1 MNKKLFIQVIL
12 FLLIVIFFVSFYLI
26 YFKKKSE
33 ITYEKKGIEKKV
45 ENIIQELS
53 YFSKDISGNEYLV
66 EAESGQSNTEN
77 SDIIYLNKVNAR
89 IKFDKNQII
98 IVTSDKAIYNNTLF
112 DTEFIGNVVISY
124 DDHKI
129 TCENMKATLSKD
141 TAILS
146 GNIVY
151 RSQFSN
157 LYADFI
163 EIDLKKRTS
172 KISMFDL
179 NKKVKVKHLKN
190 GIN

>member
-66 EAESGQSNTEN
+66 EAESGQSNAEN

-163 EIDLKKRTS
+163 EIDLKKELQ
-172 KISMFDL
+172 KYPCLI
-179 NKKVKVKHLKN
+179 
-190 GIN
+190 

>member
-26 YFKKKSE
+26 YFKKKSD

-66 EAESGQSNTEN
+66 EAESGQSNAEN

-98 IVTSDKAIYNNTLF
+98 MVTSDKAIYNNTLF
-112 DTEFIGNVVISY
+112 DT
-124 DDHKI
+124 
-129 TCENMKATLSKD
+129 
-141 TAILS
+141 
-146 GNIVY
+146 
-151 RSQFSN
+151 
-157 LYADFI
+157 
-163 EIDLKKRTS
+163 
-172 KISMFDL
+172 
-179 NKKVKVKHLKN
+179 
-190 GIN
+190 

>member
-1 MNKKLFIQVIL
+1 M
-12 FLLIVIFFVSFYLI
+12 
-26 YFKKKSE
+26 
-33 ITYEKKGIEKKV
+33 
-45 ENIIQELS
+45 
-53 YFSKDISGNEYLV
+53 
-66 EAESGQSNTEN
+66 
-77 SDIIYLNKVNAR
+77 
-89 IKFDKNQII
+89 
-98 IVTSDKAIYNNTLF
+98 VTSDKAIYNNTLF

-179 NKKVKVKHLKN
+179 NKKVKVRHLKN